1 MIFFLL
7 GWLFGPFGGP
17 PEGQVSRFL
26 PCRPGLSVRYR
37 STRGEQVGAA
47 IEERILG
54 QGREPHT
61 CEIERRTA
69 RSSGPARVEVY
80 AIEHLPDRVAN
91 AGWVDTPT
99 AFRPPLLI
107 APLAVGQ
114 RWHFNRSDFR
124 VLAQG
129 ESIVTPAGTFTDT
142 VRVEER
148 ASDSSFHSER
158 VYAAGIGL
166 VLYTQGAERLEA
178 LSVSVP

>member
-7 GWLFGPFGGP
+7 GWLFGPFGAP

-26 PCRPGLSVRYR
+26 PCKPGLHLRYA
-37 STRGEQVGAA
+37 STRGDQALSAVD
-47 IEERILG
+47 ERILG

-61 CEIERRTA
+61 CEIERRTTRA
-69 RSSGPARVEVY
+69 GAPARVEVY

-99 AFRPPLLI
+99 AFRPPLLV
-107 APLAVGQ
+107 APLTVGR
-114 RWHFNRSDFR
+114 RWHFNRSDFS
-124 VLAQG
+124 VLALG

-166 VLYTQGAERLEA
+166 VLYTQGADRLEV

>member
-17 PEGQVSRFL
+17 VEGQVSRFL
-26 PCRPGLSVRYR
+26 PCTIGLRVQYR
-37 STRGEQVGAA
+37 STRDGQALA
-47 IEERILG
+47 SIEERPRG
-54 QGREPHT
+54 QGRELHT
-61 CEIERRTA
+61 CEIERRTT
-69 RSSGPARVEVY
+69 RGEGPAKLEVY

-99 AFRPPLLI
+99 AFRPPLLV
-107 APLAVGQ
+107 APLVVGR

-124 VLAQG
+124 VLTLG

-148 ASDSSFHSER
+148 ASDGTFHSER

-166 VLYTQGAERLEA
+166 VLYTQGADRLEA